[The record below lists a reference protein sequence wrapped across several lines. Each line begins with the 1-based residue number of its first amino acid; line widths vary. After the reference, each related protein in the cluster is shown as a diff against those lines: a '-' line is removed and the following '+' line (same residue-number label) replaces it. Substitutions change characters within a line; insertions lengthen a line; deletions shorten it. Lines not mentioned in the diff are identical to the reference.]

1 MGFGQAVMTY
11 ELGLCS
17 YKVKKNKA
25 EPLGGHLL
33 VGSGNPE
40 MGRDDVL
47 AQSFLLVVGVGGR
60 RANRVS

>member
-1 MGFGQAVMTY
+1 MSWDYAHIR
-11 ELGLCS
+11 L
-17 YKVKKNKA
+17 KKNKA

-33 VGSGNPE
+33 VDSGNPE

-47 AQSFLLVVGVGGR
+47 AQSFFLVVRVGGR